1 MNARTIAGV
10 MLLAAWS
17 GAQQAVDP
25 DEFLK
30 LEPVL
35 QAAVA
40 RAAPFVVTIETF
52 GGSRTGQTGGGPID
66 NIAQPGRPGPRP
78 QPPDKPPD
86 EPKDPEKG
94 PGKGPGK
101 GRPPL
106 IPPGFLQAQGRTSGV
121 VLTSNGWILVSRFA
135 LAINPT
141 TILVRL
147 NDGRTFHA
155 DRGGEDTSRG
165 IALVK
170 IAAEGLPIPE
180 FADPAQVK
188 VGQWAFALGRTFGLQ
203 EPTVHIGIVSALRR
217 QFGRAIQIDAYTSP
231 VNYGGA
237 VIDVRGCVI
246 GVAVPLSPAG
256 RDAGVE
262 WYDSGIGFAATIADI
277 PEVIERMK
285 QGTVLNRGWL
295 GIAMSPRFLGPGA
308 RLENVPRGGVAQQ
321 AGLRK
326 GDVILAVDGVT
337 VTNQFHLQML
347 VGGRM
352 GGDPI
357 HLKVQKKDEAEP
369 VTMTLLL
376 ADAPYE
382 ERKEAAGLELPPS
395 FPLPGKGDGR

>member
-1 MNARTIAGV
+1 MTARTISA
-10 MLLAAWS
+10 LLLFAACLP
-17 GAQQAVDP
+17 AQQGVDP

-35 QAAVA
+35 QAAIA
-40 RAAPFVVTIETF
+40 KAAPFVVTIETF
-52 GGSRTGQTGGGPID
+52 GGARTAQSGGGPID
-66 NIAQPGRPGPRP
+66 NIAQPGQPGPKP
-78 QPPDKPPD
+78 QPQDKPPD

-94 PGKGPGK
+94 KGKGKGK
-101 GRPPL
+101 GPPL

-121 VLTSNGWILVSRFA
+121 VLTADGWILVSRFA

-170 IAAEGLPIPE
+170 IAAEGLPVPE
-180 FADPAQVK
+180 FADPAQAR
-188 VGQWAFALGRTFGLQ
+188 VGQWAFVLGRTFGLQ

-237 VIDVRGCVI
+237 VIDVRGRVI
-246 GVAVPLSPAG
+246 GIAVPLSPAG

-277 PEVIERMK
+277 PDIVDKMK
-285 QGTVLNRGWL
+285 QGSVLNRGWL

-326 GDVILAVDGVT
+326 GDVILEVDGTPVA
-337 VTNQFHLQML
+337 NQFHLQML
-347 VGGRM
+347 VGSRM
-352 GGDPI
+352 GGDPV
-357 HLKVQKKDEAEP
+357 HLKVKKKDEEEP
-369 VTMTLLL
+369 VSMTLLL

-382 ERKEAAGLELPPS
+382 ERKESQGAEPPPS
-395 FPLPGKGDGR
+395 FPLPGKGG